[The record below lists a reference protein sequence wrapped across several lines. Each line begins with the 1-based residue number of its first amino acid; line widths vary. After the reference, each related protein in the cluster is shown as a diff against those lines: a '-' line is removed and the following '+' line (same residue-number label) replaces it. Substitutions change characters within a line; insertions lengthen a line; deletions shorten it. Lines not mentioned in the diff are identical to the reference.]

1 MTQKIFYHWIKD
13 LDVKFRCQNQKVLML
28 LDNAS
33 SHINSN
39 KNKSNVSILKKYL
52 L

>member
-1 MTQKIFYHWIKD
+1 MTQKIFYYWIKD
-13 LDVKFRCQNQKVLML
+13 LDAKFWCQNQKVLML

-33 SHINSN
+33 LHINSN
-39 KNKSNVSILKKYL
+39 KNESNVSILKKYL